1 MRENMSNHAQLLKRV
16 TYASVATAVILIIA
30 KAIAWY
36 MSSSIGLLAS
46 LIDSLMDSF
55 ASIINLF
62 AVRYALQPADDD
74 HHFGHGKAEPLAGL
88 AQASFIAGSAVFLI
102 FNAIQRLQD
111 PHPLSNSTIGM
122 IVMVFSIVLTIALVL
137 YQKHVVKITNNLAI
151 KADSLHYV
159 TDLLTNISILFA
171 LYLTLLGFL
180 WADAA
185 FAILIAVY
193 IFKSAIDIG
202 REAFSQLMDK
212 NLDEETE
219 NLIRET
225 IAATPDALGYH
236 DLRTRQSGKDKF
248 IQFHL
253 EMDDSLSLIQAHS
266 IADGLEKKIMNLIP
280 DAEVMIH
287 EDPISVAI
295 AQKNLITQTP
305 IE

>member
-1 MRENMSNHAQLLKRV
+1 MLNQAQLLKRV
-16 TYASVATAVILIIA
+16 TYASVVTAIILIIA

-36 MSSSIGLLAS
+36 MSGSIGLLAS

-102 FNAIQRLQD
+102 FNAIQRLQN
-111 PHPLSNSTIGM
+111 PQELTNSNIG
-122 IVMVFSIVLTIALVL
+122 IAVMVFSIIVTVFLVL
-137 YQKHVVKITNNLAI
+137 YQRHVVKITNNLAI
-151 KADSLHYV
+151 KADSLHYL
-159 TDLLTNISILFA
+159 TDLLTNFSILIA
-171 LYLTLLGFL
+171 LYLTAQGYL

-185 FAILIAVY
+185 FAIAIALY
-193 IFKSAIDIG
+193 IFKSAFEIG
-202 REAFSQLMDK
+202 NDAFAQLMDK
-212 NLDEETE
+212 KLDEKTEAKIVKAIKETQG
-219 NLIRET
+219 
-225 IAATPDALGYH
+225 ALGYH

-253 EMDDSLSLIQAHS
+253 ELDDRLSLIEAHA
-266 IADGLEKKIMNLIP
+266 IADGLEKKLMALIP

-287 EDPISVAI
+287 EDPTKA
-295 AQKNLITQTP
+295 
-305 IE
+305 

>member
-1 MRENMSNHAQLLKRV
+1 MSNHAQLLKRV
-16 TYASVATAVILIIA
+16 TYASVATAFILIIA

-36 MSSSIGLLAS
+36 MSGSIGILAS

-102 FNAIQRLQD
+102 FNAIQRLQN
-111 PHPLSNSTIGM
+111 PQELTNSRIG
-122 IVMVFSIVLTIALVL
+122 IAVMVFSIIVTIFLVL
-137 YQKHVVKITNNLAI
+137 YQRHVVKITKNLAI
-151 KADSLHYV
+151 KADSLHYL
-159 TDLLTNISILFA
+159 TDLLTNFSILIA
-171 LYLTLLGFL
+171 LYLTSIGYL

-185 FAILIAVY
+185 FAIAIALY
-193 IFKSAIDIG
+193 IFKSAFEIG
-202 REAFSQLMDK
+202 NDAFAQLMDK
-212 NLDEETE
+212 KLDEETE
-219 NLIRET
+219 NQIIQAIKDT
-225 IAATPDALGYH
+225 KGALGYH

-253 EMDDSLSLIQAHS
+253 ELDDRLSLIDAHA
-266 IADGLEKKIMNLIP
+266 IADGLEKKLMALIP

-287 EDPISVAI
+287 EDPTKA
-295 AQKNLITQTP
+295 
-305 IE
+305 

>member
-1 MRENMSNHAQLLKRV
+1 MSNHAQLLKRV
-16 TYASVATAVILIIA
+16 TYASVATAIILIIA

-36 MSSSIGLLAS
+36 MSGSIGILAS

-102 FNAIQRLQD
+102 FNAIQRLQN
-111 PHPLSNSTIGM
+111 PQELSNSSIG
-122 IVMVFSIVLTIALVL
+122 IAVMVFSIIVTVFLVL
-137 YQKHVVKITNNLAI
+137 YQRHVVKVTNNLAI
-151 KADSLHYV
+151 KADSLHYL
-159 TDLLTNISILFA
+159 TDLLTNVSILIA
-171 LYLTLLGFL
+171 LYLTALGYL

-185 FAILIAVY
+185 FAIAIALY
-193 IFKSAIDIG
+193 IFKSAIEIG
-202 REAFSQLMDK
+202 QDAFAHLMDK
-212 NLDEETE
+212 KLDEETE
-219 NLIRET
+219 KLIIKT
-225 IAATPDALGYH
+225 IKEAQGALGFH

-253 EMDDSLSLIQAHS
+253 ELDDRLSLIDAHA
-266 IADGLEKKIMNLIP
+266 IADGLEKKLMALIP

-287 EDPISVAI
+287 EDPTKA
-295 AQKNLITQTP
+295 
-305 IE
+305 